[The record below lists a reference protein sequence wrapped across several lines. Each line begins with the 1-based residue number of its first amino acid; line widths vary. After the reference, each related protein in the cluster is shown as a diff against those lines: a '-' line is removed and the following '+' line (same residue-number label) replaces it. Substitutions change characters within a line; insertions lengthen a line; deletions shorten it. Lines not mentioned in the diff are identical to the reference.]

1 MNSKVK
7 LSKLLSVDISKS
19 PHCLIVG
26 QTGSGKTMFANYM
39 ILQYVKMINEGIEGE
54 LFIADGKHAD
64 LWLVSKI
71 ENFPKENIATS
82 PSQICKILRL
92 VDEKMQKRYEKYF
105 VTIEDAGKDFK
116 DFGLAP
122 IVVIIDEFA
131 GFAKRAD
138 KNLLSEAKS
147 YLFDIIM
154 RGRQAGVFIGALI
167 MQRPDAELLDG
178 AIRDQMSLRVSF
190 SNLSSDGY
198 RMVFGK
204 TDVKYKSIIGK
215 GVGYIMIDGQL
226 NSPIYYEAPWMPENF
241 NFLKELSKYYQYND
255 KK

>member
-1 MNSKVK
+1 MNTKIK
-7 LSKLLSVDISKS
+7 LSKLLSVDISQS

-26 QTGSGKTMFANYM
+26 QTGSGKSMFANYL
-39 ILQYVKMINEGIEGE
+39 ILQYAKMINDGKEGE

-71 ENFPKENIATS
+71 NNFPEENIATS

-92 VDEKMQKRYEKYF
+92 ADKKMQERYEKYF
-105 VTIEDAGKDFK
+105 VSIDDVGKNFT

-122 IVVIIDEFA
+122 IFIIIDEFSA
-131 GFAKRAD
+131 FVKRAD
-138 KNLLSEAKS
+138 KNTLVDAKK

-154 RGRQAGVFIGALI
+154 RGRQVGVLIGALI

-178 AIRDQMSLRVSF
+178 AIRDQMSMKVSF

-198 RMVFGK
+198 RMIFGK
-204 TDVKYKSIIGK
+204 TDVSYKSINEK
-215 GVGYIMIDGQL
+215 GAGYIMIDGQMT
-226 NSPIYYEAPWMPENF
+226 SPIYYEAPWMPPEF
-241 NFLKELSKYYQYND
+241 NFLRELEKYYL
-255 KK
+255 

>member
-1 MNSKVK
+1 MNTKIN
-7 LSKLLSVDISKS
+7 LSKLLSVDISRS

-26 QTGSGKTMFANYM
+26 QTGSGKSMFANYL
-39 ILQYVKMINEGIEGE
+39 ILQYAKMIKDGKEGE
-54 LFIADGKHAD
+54 IYIADGKHAD

-92 VDEKMQKRYEKYF
+92 ADEKMQKRYEKYF
-105 VTIEDAGKDFK
+105 ISIDDAGKDFK

-122 IVVIIDEFA
+122 ILIIIDEFS
-131 GFAKRAD
+131 GFVKRAD
-138 KNLLSEAKS
+138 KNTLNEAKK

-154 RGRQAGVFIGALI
+154 RGRQAGVMIGALI

-178 AIRDQMSLRVSF
+178 AIRDQMSLKVSF

-198 RMVFGK
+198 RMIYGK
-204 TDVKYKSIIGK
+204 TDVTYKTIIGK
-215 GVGYIMIDGQL
+215 GTGYIMIDGQMI
-226 NSPIYYEAPWMPENF
+226 SPTYYEAPWMPPNF
-241 NFLKELSKYYQYND
+241 NFLKELEKYYL
-255 KK
+255 